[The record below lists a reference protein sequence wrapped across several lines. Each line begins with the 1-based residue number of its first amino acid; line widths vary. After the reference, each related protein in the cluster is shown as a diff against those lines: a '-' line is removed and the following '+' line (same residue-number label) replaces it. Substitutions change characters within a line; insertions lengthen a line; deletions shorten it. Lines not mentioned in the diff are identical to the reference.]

1 MVSFLSESGVPFA
14 QINSINPKMAAKSW
28 NWYKDGLKKRNTNFC
43 LEHSDR
49 ENTTDFQMFCR
60 SRIFEK
66 SCISFFPTRFS
77 RNFKLN
83 GKQPQFTTQRDKF
96 VTQCNRQTCY
106 KSTSWPYEEGREGV
120 KWELGLALL
129 WTGKMGFTHWDW
141 DLATGNGMNNYKM
154 GMGFLFFS
162 GLCSNILK

>member
-1 MVSFLSESGVPFA
+1 MINVSEILPLRTVEV
-14 QINSINPKMAAKSW
+14 N
-28 NWYKDGLKKRNTNFC
+28 
-43 LEHSDR
+43 
-49 ENTTDFQMFCR
+49 
-60 SRIFEK
+60 
-66 SCISFFPTRFS
+66 
-77 RNFKLN
+77 N
-83 GKQPQFTTQRDKF
+83 GI
-96 VTQCNRQTCY
+96 Y
-106 KSTSWPYEEGREGV
+106 LEGREGV

>member
-1 MVSFLSESGVPFA
+1 MSGTTYNVETA
-14 QINSINPKMAAKSW
+14 
-28 NWYKDGLKKRNTNFC
+28 
-43 LEHSDR
+43 HSY
-49 ENTTDFQMFCR
+49 
-60 SRIFEK
+60 SRIHVLK
-66 SCISFFPTRFS
+66 GYDDSF
-77 RNFKLN
+77 
-83 GKQPQFTTQRDKF
+83 Q
-96 VTQCNRQTCY
+96 
-106 KSTSWPYEEGREGV
+106 EGREGV